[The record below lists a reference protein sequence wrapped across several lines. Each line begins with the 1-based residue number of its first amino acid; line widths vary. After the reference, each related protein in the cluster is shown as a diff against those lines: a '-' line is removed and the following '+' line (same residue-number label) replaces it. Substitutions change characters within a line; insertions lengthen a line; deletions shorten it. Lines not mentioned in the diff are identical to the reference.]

1 MSDETKSELTEAEK
15 ARGWVE
21 KIDSHGAPYWMR
33 KWTGGLVRRSVAQVE
48 EHGSLA
54 EAIDVVE
61 KASGAAALDEST
73 AEVDRLKKAII
84 SIYSTACPGW
94 AGPMSGR
101 PQDIEFIKANVVRYH
116 EHLLEMERQKNTRN
130 RPTTKEMTQGERE
143 VWTSAFVARIQSR
156 GSMTWKD
163 NDKEAATA
171 AADSADYVVHLLRM
185 AAEGPSLAIE
195 VVGRKGGD

>member
-116 EHLLEMERQKNTRN
+116 EHLLEMERQRTGGLEARL
-130 RPTTKEMTQGERE
+130 REHGECPE
-143 VWTSAFVARIQSR
+143 C
-156 GSMTWKD
+156 GDELKG
-163 NDKEAATA
+163 
-171 AADSADYVVHLLRM
+171 VVCSGCDD
-185 AAEGPSLAIE
+185 A
-195 VVGRKGGD
+195 